1 MKAKNLL
8 AALVICLAFV
18 NLACDTVNRITSTK
32 IKDILDHPRDY
43 ENKDVTVYGTVTDA
57 VSLLVVKYFELQDET
72 GTIKVVTD
80 KLLPTKGE
88 KIKVTGRMA
97 VIEVG
102 AERWVALREKSAP
115 GSDEEKT
122 KASAETKS
130 SQDQ

>member
-1 MKAKNLL
+1 MKRKTLL
-8 AALVICLAFV
+8 AALVICVAFL
-18 NLACDTVNRITSTK
+18 NLACDAMNRFTATK

-43 ENKDVTVYGTVTDA
+43 ENKDVTVYGTVTNS

-102 AERWVALREKSAP
+102 PERWVALREKSAP
-115 GSDEEKT
+115 SGDQQKPEAAEGVQNRSDH
-122 KASAETKS
+122 
-130 SQDQ
+130 